1 MPKTMAQE
9 KGPVFPDWTRMASHY
24 ATFQEFQRDK
34 NLADWRLEEALIR
47 LVGQGHGMNFKAN

>member
-1 MPKTMAQE
+1 MAQE
-9 KGPVFPDWTRMASHY
+9 KGPVFPDWTRMPSHY